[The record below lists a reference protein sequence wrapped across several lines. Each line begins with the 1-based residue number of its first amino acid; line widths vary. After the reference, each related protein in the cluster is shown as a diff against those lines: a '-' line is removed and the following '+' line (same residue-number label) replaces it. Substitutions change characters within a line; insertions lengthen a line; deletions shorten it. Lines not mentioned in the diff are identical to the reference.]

1 MNANNI
7 INIHGRLTRD
17 PEMKVGS
24 SGAEYCKFS
33 VAVDKFNGKE
43 RDTDFF
49 DCTAF
54 GKTGAAI
61 SKFFTKGREIIVVG
75 SMESNTVTKDDG
87 SKVKYWG
94 LKVDTFG
101 FCGSKGDQ
109 AAAPAPETAPA
120 DQAAGFTAVETDELP
135 F

>member
-33 VAVDKFNGKE
+33 VAVDKFNGKDH
-43 RDTDFF
+43 DTDFF

-61 SKFFTKGREIIVVG
+61 SKFFTKGKEILVEG
-75 SMESNTVTKDDG
+75 RMESNTSEKDG
-87 SKVKYWG
+87 QKRTFWG
-94 LKVDTFG
+94 LTVENVE
-101 FCGSKGDQ
+101 FCGNKGDQ
-109 AAAPAPETAPA
+109 SAAPAPATAPA